1 MNSSIE
7 QLIEL
12 TSSTYSI
19 FFILPFHVIT
29 VHLSDYYFDHIGG
42 VHKWVVKSP
51 SGTVMIEINDA
62 ITDMLKSRF

>member
-19 FFILPFHVIT
+19 FFILHFHVIT
-29 VHLSDYYFDHIGG
+29 VHLSDYYFDHIG

-51 SGTVMIEINDA
+51 SGTMMIEINDA
-62 ITDMLKSRF
+62 IIDMLKSRF

>member
-42 VHKWVVKSP
+42 AHK
-51 SGTVMIEINDA
+51 
-62 ITDMLKSRF
+62 